1 MAAQASTL
9 ADRVAS
15 LLPLALLPAAPA
27 MLFLG
32 ASRIFPAGDCRP
44 SAFDAA
50 GMALAA
56 SGQTPL
62 ADAFF
67 RAVTWA
73 GSILVLGPLA
83 LVHAAFAW
91 HRLRCR
97 RAFFLPVALA
107 GAALMAHAT
116 KIAIARERPDVPALI
131 DMPADASFPS
141 AHSLQASAFVMAW
154 LLAPGRSVRRARA
167 GEIAIGLLLVALVA
181 WSRLHLQVHYPS
193 DILFALA
200 AGAIWVLTFRQPSIW
215 RLKT

>member
-1 MAAQASTL
+1 MAAQATTL
-9 ADRVAS
+9 TDRVAS
-15 LLPLALLPAAPA
+15 LLPLTLLPAAPA
-27 MLFLG
+27 ILFLG
-32 ASRIFPAGDCRP
+32 ASCICSAGDCRP

-83 LVHAAFAW
+83 LVHTAFAW
-91 HRLRCR
+91 HRRSP
-97 RAFFLPVALA
+97 RAFFLPLALA
-107 GAALMAHAT
+107 GAALIAYVT
-116 KIAIARERPDVPALI
+116 KIAVARERPEVPALI

-154 LLAPGRSVRRARA
+154 LLAPGRSVRPPRA
-167 GEIAIGLLLVALVA
+167 GEITIGIVLVGLVA

-193 DILFALA
+193 DIVFALA
-200 AGAIWVLTFRQPSIW
+200 AGVIWVLTFRQPLIW
-215 RLKT
+215 RPKP